1 MRGDQPVVSAASWIV
16 SASILG
22 ASVANPD
29 TVVSRFGARLS
40 VPEPGRLECDARP
53 DETGGP
59 DMSLMTTIA
68 RFARSPQG
76 RRAAAAAMAYA
87 QSPKGR
93 AKIEQAR
100 RQLAARGGKRRAER
114 P

>member
-1 MRGDQPVVSAASWIV
+1 
-16 SASILG
+16 
-22 ASVANPD
+22 
-29 TVVSRFGARLS
+29 
-40 VPEPGRLECDARP
+40 
-53 DETGGP
+53 
-59 DMSLMTTIA
+59 MSLMSSIA

-100 RQLAARGGKRRAER
+100 RQLAQRGKRKPR
-114 P
+114 

>member
-1 MRGDQPVVSAASWIV
+1 MKLIDRVV
-16 SASILG
+16 
-22 ASVANPD
+22 
-29 TVVSRFGARLS
+29 
-40 VPEPGRLECDARP
+40 
-53 DETGGP
+53 
-59 DMSLMTTIA
+59 

-100 RQLAARGGKRRAER
+100 RRLANRSAGRKPR
-114 P
+114 